1 MAITKTIVV
10 NADLKKAQEEFD
22 AFDRSV
28 KDTNESIQTL
38 ERDLLKLEKSLFL
51 NFFLSLFQ
59 VWAFLPELC
68 SWRFYSPSTDT
79 C

>member
-28 KDTNESIQTL
+28 KDTNESITQL
-38 ERDLLKLEKSLFL
+38 ERDLLKLEKE
-51 NFFLSLFQ
+51 Q
-59 VWAFLPELC
+59 AKAVA
-68 SWRFYSPSTDT
+68 
-79 C
+79 